1 MIGACRKIRR
11 DRPASALQVAAALP
25 GGDPIAAA
33 LAAGETPS
41 PEMVAAA
48 PKEGALRPVI
58 AVTLLAS
65 FIVLMALSAWLSKYT
80 ALYRLTPLEKSPEV
94 LRERARE
101 IISEAGYTERP
112 LDSAEGMFPK
122 SDYLRYIANNDRSP
136 ARWEQLRSGNPGG
149 YRFWYRQSPRYLVT
163 REDVDD
169 STPAI
174 DVSGMTNVYLDMS
187 GRLHY
192 FVRVPPQKDS
202 EPKTTSA
209 PDWSYLFQSAGL
221 NLSNFN
227 EVTSTWVPP
236 HAADIRKA
244 WEGTDPAKPELK
256 IRVEA
261 ASFEGKPVYFETIYP
276 WDRPHRQEQGQGIM
290 SDRVMSYVIITVFAL
305 MIVGGALLALRN
317 IRLGRGDQRGAFRLA
332 VFYFALQ
339 MLVLI
344 FDAHHTPVPRGEMNL
359 VIQHLEIALFTAA
372 FMWLVYIALEPL
384 VRRRWP
390 HRIISWTRLLAGGW
404 RDPLV
409 GRDTLVGA
417 VAGAGALL
425 AINLAILAPRWIG
438 LPQGFPETPD
448 TPSLGLTHFALKFVT
463 HVNASVGLAFAFLF
477 LLLLFFVVLRREVLA
492 AAALFLLIA
501 ALIALNLGGAAGLP
515 FILIFAFL
523 MVGVLYRYGLLAL
536 VATYFI
542 VHLWVFY
549 PMTTELKA
557 WYATDF
563 VIALVIVIAVVG
575 HGFFRSL
582 AGQSVFGGKLL
593 AD

>member
-1 MIGACRKIRR
+1 
-11 DRPASALQVAAALP
+11 
-25 GGDPIAAA
+25 
-33 LAAGETPS
+33 
-41 PEMVAAA
+41 
-48 PKEGALRPVI
+48 
-58 AVTLLAS
+58 
-65 FIVLMALSAWLSKYT
+65 
-80 ALYRLTPLEKSPEV
+80 
-94 LRERARE
+94 
-101 IISEAGYTERP
+101 
-112 LDSAEGMFPK
+112 
-122 SDYLRYIANNDRSP
+122 
-136 ARWEQLRSGNPGG
+136 
-149 YRFWYRQSPRYLVT
+149 
-163 REDVDD
+163 
-169 STPAI
+169 
-174 DVSGMTNVYLDMS
+174 
-187 GRLHY
+187 
-192 FVRVPPQKDS
+192 
-202 EPKTTSA
+202 
-209 PDWSYLFQSAGL
+209 
-221 NLSNFN
+221 
-227 EVTSTWVPP
+227 
-236 HAADIRKA
+236 
-244 WEGTDPAKPELK
+244 
-256 IRVEA
+256 
-261 ASFEGKPVYFETIYP
+261 
-276 WDRPHRQEQGQGIM
+276 M
-290 SDRVMSYVIITVFAL
+290 SDRVMSYVVITVFAL

-332 VFYFALQ
+332 VFYFVLQ

-492 AAALFLLIA
+492 ATALFLLIA
-501 ALIALNLGGAAGLP
+501 ALIALNLGGVAGSP
-515 FILIFAFL
+515 FILVFAFL

-549 PMTTELKA
+549 PMTTELRA

-563 VIALVIVIAVVG
+563 VIALIIVVAVVV
-575 HGFFRSL
+575 HGFYRSL
-582 AGQSVFGGKLL
+582 AATATVWRETTC
-593 AD
+593 